1 MATTK
6 SSDSFKNL
14 TSYLKKLKELD
25 DTAVKNSSLVDELKK
40 STLFGAATSKQQPA
54 KVEDKKVNADLAIQ
68 LAQLKTE
75 KDIKEIHERIDTV
88 LDKMQDS
95 NEKIMDEFKSLRK
108 DMAEHNKKEKES
120 LDKLLEWKWMVAGGI
135 IAISYLI
142 SHVNLDTILRI
153 AK

>member
-1 MATTK
+1 MEQG
-6 SSDSFKNL
+6 KNVVDIQIDVGVLKTQVL
-14 TSYLKKLKELD
+14 TLSALCNKMDQVIEK
-25 DTAVKNSSLVDELKK
+25 LVD
-40 STLFGAATSKQQPA
+40 QHDRHIA
-54 KVEDKKVNADLAIQ
+54 KVYADMDQRRLE
-68 LAQLKTE
+68 TE

-108 DMAEHNKKEKES
+108 DMTDHNKKEKES

-135 IAISYLI
+135 IVLSYLI
-142 SHVNLDTILRI
+142 SHVNLDTLLRL

>member
-1 MATTK
+1 MEQG
-6 SSDSFKNL
+6 KNVVDIQIDVGVLKTQVL
-14 TSYLKKLKELD
+14 TLSALCNKMDQVIEK
-25 DTAVKNSSLVDELKK
+25 LVD
-40 STLFGAATSKQQPA
+40 QHDRHIA
-54 KVEDKKVNADLAIQ
+54 KVYADMDQRRLE
-68 LAQLKTE
+68 TE

-95 NEKIMDEFKSLRK
+95 NQKIMDEFKAIRK

-135 IAISYLI
+135 VAISYLI

>member
-1 MATTK
+1 MA
-6 SSDSFKNL
+6 SDFNEMVDVQVDIGILKTQVL
-14 TSYLKKLKELD
+14 TLSALCNKMDVVIEK
-25 DTAVKNSSLVDELKK
+25 LVD
-40 STLFGAATSKQQPA
+40 QHDRHIA
-54 KVEDKKVNADLAIQ
+54 KVYADMDQRRLE
-68 LAQLKTE
+68 TE